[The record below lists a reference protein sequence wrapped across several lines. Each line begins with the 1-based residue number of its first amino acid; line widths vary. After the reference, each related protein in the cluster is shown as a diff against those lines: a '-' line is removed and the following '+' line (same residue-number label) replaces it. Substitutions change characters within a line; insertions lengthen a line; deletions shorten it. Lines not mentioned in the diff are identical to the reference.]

1 MARRTAARA
10 ATPWSTAVPEAL
22 LSKPCALWPWSASSR
37 QRSVAIGVLAVA
49 GYHPSLLAA
58 PLDVALRFAAAR
70 VAALAA
76 HEAAHAAVALALGA
90 SVRLRIDTAARRPCT
105 LVEGLATPCG
115 HAAVRHA
122 GWIASVALALL
133 GWATVGLCS
142 ATTAAAWW
150 TALDANPNPHPH
162 PHLHPNPI
170 TPTLTLTVTLTLTRW
185 TALDALSSDL
195 AGIVPRGA
203 RPGAPSSA
211 ASAVFWRGT
220 PPDTAR
226 TLRMHRA
233 HPAHAAY
240 AHPAHALCV
249 CI

>member
-70 VAALAA
+70 VVALAA

-133 GWATVGLCS
+133 GWAMVGLCS

-150 TALDANPNPHPH
+150 TALDPNPNPHLH
-162 PHLHPNPI
+162 LHLHPSPNPNPNPNLLPNP
-170 TPTLTLTVTLTLTRW
+170 TPNPNPHQVNRSVFDLGNPFASSTLSL
-185 TALDALSSDL
+185 
-195 AGIVPRGA
+195 
-203 RPGAPSSA
+203 PG
-211 ASAVFWRGT
+211 GT
-220 PPDTAR
+220 G
-226 TLRMHRA
+226 
-233 HPAHAAY
+233 
-240 AHPAHALCV
+240 
-249 CI
+249 

>member
-10 ATPWSTAVPEAL
+10 ATPGPAAVPEAL
-22 LSKPCALWPWSASSR
+22 PSKPCASWPWSASSR
-37 QRSVAIGVLAVA
+37 QRSVAIGLLAVA

-142 ATTAAAWW
+142 ATTTAAC
-150 TALDANPNPHPH
+150 
-162 PHLHPNPI
+162 
-170 TPTLTLTVTLTLTRW
+170 W

-195 AGIVPRGA
+195 AGIAPRGA
-203 RPGAPSSA
+203 PPFEGSSA

-220 PPDTAR
+220 HPVPDTAR
-226 TLRMHRA
+226 TLGVCTPRA
-233 HPAHAAY
+233 RP
-240 AHPAHALCV
+240 PCV
-249 CI
+249 CTVCVGAVTSGSSCSTRRACARSRPPRCCRYAAI

>member
-70 VAALAA
+70 VVALAA

-133 GWATVGLCS
+133 GWATLGLCS
-142 ATTAAAWW
+142 ATTAAAW
-150 TALDANPNPHPH
+150 
-162 PHLHPNPI
+162 
-170 TPTLTLTVTLTLTRW
+170 W

-211 ASAVFWRGT
+211 VFWRVT
-220 PPDTAR
+220 LPDTAR

-233 HPAHAAY
+233 HPAHA
-240 AHPAHALCV
+240 LCV
-249 CI
+249 CM